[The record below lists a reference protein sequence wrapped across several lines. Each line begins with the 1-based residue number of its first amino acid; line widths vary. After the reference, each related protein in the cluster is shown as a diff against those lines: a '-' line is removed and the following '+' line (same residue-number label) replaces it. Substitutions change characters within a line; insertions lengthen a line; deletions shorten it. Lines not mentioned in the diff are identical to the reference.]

1 MVNGL
6 ADRFRSLQRGELPL
20 AVLVPPQEILEACQ
34 SAGYRTR
41 AMLYTPVSVVLTFLA
56 QLISADRSCQQAVNG
71 VVAHQVAAGRK
82 KPSADTGGYCK
93 ARQNLP
99 EKVFWELAR
108 RSGRQAEQA
117 ADPAWHW
124 QGRRVRIVDGST
136 LRIADTA
143 KNRSEYPLQRNLK
156 PGLHYPVVRIL
167 VIFSL
172 AVGTVLDAAL
182 RPYQGKGTGETGM
195 LRDLADL
202 LEPGDILLG
211 DRYFS
216 GYWDIAFWQARGVDV
231 VSCISVSRK
240 IDFRKGTRLGRCDHL
255 IEWQKTARPDWADD
269 DLAHQV
275 PPRLRLRELRI
286 RVPVRGF
293 RTRRVHIVTTLLD
306 AEVFSSPSLGE
317 LYRFRWQAELNL
329 RSLKIHLGME
339 QLRCKSPEMLR
350 KEFATYLLSYNSIRR
365 MGLEGAR
372 WGEQRPHEI
381 SFQHTR
387 QSLNEFLP
395 RFHQSQ
401 DRNHWLNS
409 LLETLAEVPVAHR
422 PDRIEPY
429 TCKTRPKDWPP
440 PQQTRQAYKAFKTK
454 KK

>member
-1 MVNGL
+1 MVQGWVE
-6 ADRFRSLQRGELPL
+6 RFHSLRRGELPL
-20 AVLVPPQEILEACQ
+20 AALLPPREILEACQ
-34 SAGYRTR
+34 RAGYRTR
-41 AMLYTPVSVVLTFLA
+41 ATLYTPVSVVLTFLA
-56 QLISADRSCQQAVNG
+56 QLISPDRSCQQAVDG
-71 VVAHQVAAGRK
+71 LIAHRVAAGGR

-93 ARQNLP
+93 ARRNLP
-99 EKVFWELAR
+99 EEVFWTLAR
-108 RSGRQAEQA
+108 HSGREAEQA
-117 ADPAWHW
+117 ADPAWLW

-143 KNRSEYPLQRNLK
+143 MNRSEYPLQRNLK
-156 PGLHYPVVRIL
+156 PGLHSPVVRIL

-195 LRDLADL
+195 LRDLAGL
-202 LEPGDILLG
+202 LGPGDVLLG

-216 GYWDIAFWQARGVDV
+216 GYWDIAYWMARGVDV
-231 VSCISVSRK
+231 VSCISVSRR
-240 IDFRKGTRLGRCDHL
+240 IDFRKGHRLGTCDHL
-255 IEWQKTARPDWADD
+255 LEWKRTPRPEWVDDALAR
-269 DLAHQV
+269 QV
-275 PPRLRLRELRI
+275 PSRLRLRELRI

-293 RTRRVHIVTTLLD
+293 RTRRVHIVTTLHQ
-306 AEVFSSPSLGE
+306 AEAFSSRSLGE

-329 RSLKIHLGME
+329 RSLKTHLGME
-339 QLRCKSPEMLR
+339 QLRCQSPEMLR
-350 KEFATYLLSYNSIRR
+350 KEFATYLLAYNSIRR

-372 WGEQRPHEI
+372 RGGRSPHEI

-401 DRNHWLNS
+401 DRDHWLKS
-409 LLETLAEVPVAHR
+409 LLDMLSEVQVSHR

-440 PQQTRQAYKAFKTK
+440 PKQTRKAYKALKTK